1 MIDEVVPGAREI
13 RSVLHP
19 TDLTAASELA
29 FAHALRM
36 ALSGRTKLYLLHAD
50 ASDAGESDWSEFPP
64 VRQTLVAW
72 GMLKEGSSP
81 RAVFDELG
89 VKAAKIRIP
98 DRDAIRAIL
107 RFLDDHP
114 SEVIVLATHGRDG
127 LPRWLRGSVAEPLAR
142 AAYTNTLFIPQGAR
156 GFVAPESGA
165 VSLRRIL
172 IPIERQP
179 RPSAAVQAAWQLSRL
194 FGAPQVALHL
204 VHVGEEAEM
213 PALEVEPGQWAR
225 VERSV
230 LKGDV
235 VEQILAVATAGEAD
249 LIAMATA
256 GHQGVLDALR
266 GSTTERVLRHAP
278 CPVLAVPAA

>member
-1 MIDEVVPGAREI
+1 MIDKVVPGAREI

-29 FAHALRM
+29 FVHALRM
-36 ALSGRTKLYLLHAD
+36 ALPGRSKLYLLHAD
-50 ASDAGESDWSEFPP
+50 ASDSGETDWSEFPP

-89 VKAAKIRIP
+89 VKAAKIRVP

-114 SEVIVLATHGRDG
+114 SQVIVLQPAAATGCPAGCMARSPSRWPG
-127 LPRWLRGSVAEPLAR
+127 PPRS
-142 AAYTNTLFIPQGAR
+142 NTLFIPHDAR
-156 GFVAPESGA
+156 GFVAPKSGA

-172 IPIERQP
+172 IPIDQQP

-194 FGAPQVALHL
+194 FGAEGVALHL
-204 VHVGEEAEM
+204 VYVGENAEM
-213 PALEVEPGQWAR
+213 PILEVEPEQWAC

-235 VEQILAVATAGEAD
+235 VEEFWRRRPLARPT
-249 LIAMATA
+249 
-256 GHQGVLDALR
+256 
-266 GSTTERVLRHAP
+266 
-278 CPVLAVPAA
+278 

>member
-1 MIDEVVPGAREI
+1 MIEEAVRGAGDI

-19 TDLTAASELA
+19 TDLTAPSELA
-29 FAHALRM
+29 FVHALRM

-50 ASDAGESDWSEFPP
+50 ASDSGETDWSEFPP

-72 GMLKEGSSP
+72 GMLKEGSSA

-89 VKAAKIRIP
+89 VKVAKIRVP
-98 DRDAIRAIL
+98 DRDAVRAIL

-142 AAYTNTLFIPQGAR
+142 GADTNTLFIPHGAR
-156 GFVAPESGA
+156 GFVAPESGV

-172 IPIERQP
+172 IPIDQKP

-194 FGAPQVALHL
+194 FGAQDVALHL

-213 PALEVEPGQWAR
+213 PALQVEPEQWAR
-225 VERSV
+225 VEHSV
-230 LKGDV
+230 LSGDV
-235 VEQILAVATAGEAD
+235 VEQILNAATASEAD

-256 GHQGVLDALR
+256 GHQGILDALR